1 MTVGESRTRGEHRRQ
16 PTDRPDLTTLYAAR
30 TRIARV

>member
-1 MTVGESRTRGEHRRQ
+1 MTVGEAARGEHRRQ
-16 PTDRPDLTTLYAAR
+16 PTDAPDRTTLYAVR